1 MIATRFIKV
10 RTSFIKMHHWLD
22 APDEVSFLRNTHRHV
37 FNVIATIPVNHDDRE
52 LEYFMV
58 VNNID
63 DTINRLLLPDWK
75 ETESCEMIAEMI
87 ATRLSIIYD
96 RDNITVEVNEDGE
109 NGSIVKLS
117 NEVD

>member
-1 MIATRFIKV
+1 MQIERFIKV
-10 RTSFIKMHHWLD
+10 RTTFIAAHCWPD
-22 APDEVSFLRNTHRHV
+22 APDEVAFLRNQHRHI
-37 FNVIATIPVNHDDRE
+37 FNVIAIIPVGHNDRE

-58 VNNID
+58 LHNID
-63 DTINRLLLPDWK
+63 DAISRIISPEWK
-75 ETESCEMIAEMI
+75 GTESCEMIAEMI

-117 NEVD
+117 NEVN

>member
-1 MIATRFIKV
+1 MIVTRFIKV
-10 RTSFIKMHHWLD
+10 RTSFIATHCWPD
-22 APDEVSFLRNTHRHV
+22 APDEVDFLRNPHRHT
-37 FNVIATIPVNHDDRE
+37 FNIIAIIPVDHDDRE

-58 VNNID
+58 IRRII
-63 DTINRLLLPDWK
+63 DTITRLIIPDWK
-75 ETESCEMIAEMI
+75 GTESCEMIAEVI

-96 RDNITVEVNEDGE
+96 RDGITVEVNEDGE